1 MSVADVQEQGLEFK
15 SLMPTVKAGYSC
27 VYLIYARVGTQRK
40 VDSINLLASQG
51 GELLI

>member
-1 MSVADVQEQGLEFK
+1 MSVADVQEQGPEFK

-27 VYLIYARVGTQRK
+27 VYLIYARVGTQK
-40 VDSINLLASQG
+40 QVDSRNLLASQG